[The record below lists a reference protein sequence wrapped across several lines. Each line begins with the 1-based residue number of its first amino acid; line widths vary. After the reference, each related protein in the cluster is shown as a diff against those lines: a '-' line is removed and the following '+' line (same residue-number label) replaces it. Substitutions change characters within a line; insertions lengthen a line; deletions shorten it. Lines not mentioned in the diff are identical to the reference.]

1 MFNSLVFLLDFLG
14 MKFLID
20 YMKSDLK
27 AIAILLEWCMFE
39 NRGIAGFFADSRR
52 IQGKKHRNPFGF
64 RGFLTLDSPLFVEK
78 DGISDFSNSP

>member
-1 MFNSLVFLLDFLG
+1 
-14 MKFLID
+14 
-20 YMKSDLK
+20 
-27 AIAILLEWCMFE
+27 MFE